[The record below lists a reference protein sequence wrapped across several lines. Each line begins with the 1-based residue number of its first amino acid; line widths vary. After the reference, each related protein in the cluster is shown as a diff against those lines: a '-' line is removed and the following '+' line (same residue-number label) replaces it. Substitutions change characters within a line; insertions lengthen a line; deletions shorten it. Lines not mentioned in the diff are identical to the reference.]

1 MSEAVV
7 RLNAL
12 AMILLGWWLPHH
24 GHHVVLAAAAGVAA
38 VEPVVSPLMGSAFE
52 LLWISAVVDWLGSDV
67 GILLVARPEWLIILS
82 LDQMV
87 KSHWTFSS

>member
-24 GHHVVLAAAAGVAA
+24 GHRVVLAAVAGVAA
-38 VEPVVSPLMGSAFE
+38 AELVVSPLMGSAFE

-67 GILLVARPEWLIILS
+67 GILLVARPEWLAILS

>member
-1 MSEAVV
+1 M
-7 RLNAL
+7 RGLNAL
-12 AMILLGWWLPHH
+12 AMILLGWWLQRLLPH
-24 GHHVVLAAAAGVAA
+24 GRVVVLVAGVAA
-38 VEPVVSPLMGSAFE
+38 VAVPVVSPLMGSAFE